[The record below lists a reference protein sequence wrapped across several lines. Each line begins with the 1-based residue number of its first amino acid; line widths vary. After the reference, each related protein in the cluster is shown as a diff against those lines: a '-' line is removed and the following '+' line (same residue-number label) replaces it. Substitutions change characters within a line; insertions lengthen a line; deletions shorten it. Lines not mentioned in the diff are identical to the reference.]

1 MKCLTSETKQLMVVL
16 CNRPNMWY
24 KSTLHQ
30 FFEMNEHSVLRNNCL
45 DEKVAHI
52 NRIVLMVAPQILV

>member
-1 MKCLTSETKQLMVVL
+1 MVVL